1 MNIVLLSGSP
11 RKVSQTNRVA
21 LHLKDIFTTTT
32 MHKINYIDLRETV
45 LPFIQHV
52 YTSREKAPAE
62 HLALFDIVAA
72 ADAFIIVSPE
82 YNGAYSP
89 AMKNFFDHFP
99 KQFRKPFGIV
109 TASTGSMGG
118 MRASQ
123 QLLQLVPAL
132 GGIASATLL
141 ITPHVDQKFTETG
154 VLLDE
159 QFGHSIHRFVQDF
172 LWLAETVTKR

>member
-1 MNIVLLSGSP
+1 ME
-11 RKVSQTNRVA
+11 SQTNRVA
-21 LHLKDIFTTTT
+21 LHLRGILTNTTAHTI
-32 MHKINYIDLRETV
+32 HYIDLRETV
-45 LPFIQHV
+45 MPLIQHV
-52 YTSREKAPAE
+52 YTTREKAPPE
-62 HLALFDIVAA
+62 HVALFDMMAA
-72 ADAFIIVSPE
+72 ADAFVIVSPE

-141 ITPHVDQKFTETG
+141 ITPHVDQKFSASG
-154 VLLDE
+154 ALADE
-159 QFGHSIHRFVQDF
+159 QFGHNIHRFVEDF
-172 LWLAETVTKR
+172 LWLAETVFAG